1 VELAVSRPKGAGC
14 ETPTSEPGY
23 SITDQC
29 LSDYEDELEE
39 QNETRFKKGHGRRL
53 SDPSA
58 SIDTWLNSGWK
69 RKPANRSS
77 SESEGLE
84 KWLSPALE
92 IEAGD
97 LRDHLDDGATN
108 PLWTM
113 KGYTQVFHGWK
124 ENKRAGCIPLKVHLT
139 YLTLPWWHIVKDILE
154 TRDRPLLTF

>member
-1 VELAVSRPKGAGC
+1 MGPKGAGC
-14 ETPTSEPGY
+14 ETPTSEPGF

-39 QNETRFKKGHGRRL
+39 QNSLKFQKGHQRRL
-53 SDPSA
+53 SDPSS
-58 SIDTWLNSGWK
+58 SIDT
-69 RKPANRSS
+69 
-77 SESEGLE
+77 
-84 KWLSPALE
+84 WLSPALE

-108 PLWTM
+108 PLWAM
-113 KGYTQVFHGWK
+113 RGYTQVFHGWK

-154 TRDRPLLTF
+154 TRESS